1 MDLGDR
7 SWRKMMPISKIAARL
22 DRVLGGKW
30 RGGRGEADGV
40 VARPTTVHCTRND
53 TAPRFSGLRII
64 PMVIEYSDVNME
76 IFQSIQ
82 KHLQTSAVISSK
94 KSKYRYRVST
104 DRSKH

>member
-40 VARPTTVHCTRND
+40 VARPTTVHCTRNGD
-53 TAPRFSGLRII
+53 
-64 PMVIEYSDVNME
+64 DVE
-76 IFQSIQ
+76 AAT
-82 KHLQTSAVISSK
+82 HRA
-94 KSKYRYRVST
+94 
-104 DRSKH
+104 RSKAGDDTMVFPSIRCTREDGIKMKNLRHVKVIMERW

>member
-40 VARPTTVHCTRND
+40 VARPTTVHCTRNGD
-53 TAPRFSGLRII
+53 
-64 PMVIEYSDVNME
+64 DVE
-76 IFQSIQ
+76 AA
-82 KHLQTSAVISSK
+82 TRRA
-94 KSKYRYRVST
+94 
-104 DRSKH
+104 RSKAGDDTMAFPSIRCTREDGIKMKNLRHVKVSMERW